1 MFLGIIA
8 LIKFFMTEQIPPLPK
23 PAQNK
28 EKEVAYDYNYEQLAK
43 MQEIFLEQARKNPD
57 IKLIDLDEAVKGIG
71 GEGEK
76 KILEKA
82 TLDYKDARHKMLE
95 LWEQSGFEKIGHDAR
110 GDIMNGEK
118 LYEIVTGIKPEA
130 KIAVQLLPFAIFMK
144 CEKFDDF
151 GILYGALHLNKDAS
165 LEARLNKIKEIQKKV
180 SGLATHFQFS
190 FFDTKV
196 PLIIMNSEIYES
208 MLEEKIE
215 KTKNY
220 TIAHE
225 EQHIINDFF
234 TEVLFYDKTSASQEV
249 RMMIN
254 KKKQKEEAN
263 EEFGLEDVRE
273 DLTVLAEK
281 LKKQAS
287 RKAQNEIMAYL
298 KGGRAPK
305 EISQL
310 LKEKDG
316 MYDYFGKKRNL
327 LADKFRKLFG
337 DNGEIFLTYV
347 QAEFYNGYGKAI
359 DTATA
364 LCEILLT
371 KYSAEEI
378 VPYLNVA
385 PIWKWE
391 EVKQKLMGD
400 RL

>member
-1 MFLGIIA
+1 MI
-8 LIKFFMTEQIPPLPK
+8 EQIPPLPK

-28 EKEVAYDYNYEQLAK
+28 EKEVAYDYDKLAK

-57 IKLIDLDEAVKGIG
+57 IKLVDLDEAVRGIG

-82 TLDYKDARHKMLE
+82 ILDYKDARHKMFE
-95 LWEQSGFEKIGHDAR
+95 LWEQSGFEKIGRDAK

-130 KIAVQLLPFAIFMK
+130 KITVQLLPFAIYMK
-144 CEKFDDF
+144 CEKSDDF
-151 GILYGALHLNKDAS
+151 GLLYGALNLKRNLS
-165 LEARLNKIKEIQKKV
+165 LEDRLNKIKKTQEKV
-180 SGLATHFQFS
+180 SGWATHFQFS
-190 FFDTKV
+190 FPDTKV
-196 PLIIMNSEIYES
+196 PLILANSEIYEN
-208 MLEEKIE
+208 MPKEKIE
-215 KTKNY
+215 ETKNN

-234 TEVLFYDKTSASQEV
+234 TEVLFYDKTSVSQEF
-249 RMMIN
+249 RAMID
-254 KKKQKEEAN
+254 KKRQKEEAN
-263 EEFGLEDVRE
+263 EEFGLKDVQE

-287 RKAQNEIMAYL
+287 RKAQNEITAYL

-310 LKEKDG
+310 LKGKDG
-316 MYDYFGKKRNL
+316 MYDYFGQKRDL
-327 LADKFRKLFG
+327 LADKFRKSFG
-337 DNGEIFLTYV
+337 DNGEIFLTRI
-347 QAEFYNGYGKAI
+347 QAEFYNGYNKAI
-359 DTATA
+359 DTAVA

-371 KYSAEEI
+371 RYSVEEI
-378 VPYLNVA
+378 VSYLNVV

-400 RL
+400 TL